1 MDIYEIIYKINSN
14 FAKKSMRPRLPTL
27 LNNKINVHQLA
38 LTPAKYHKKFF
49 AEISSMKISFLG
61 II

>member
-1 MDIYEIIYKINSN
+1 MKLYIRLTLILQ
-14 FAKKSMRPRLPTL
+14 KKSMRPRLPML